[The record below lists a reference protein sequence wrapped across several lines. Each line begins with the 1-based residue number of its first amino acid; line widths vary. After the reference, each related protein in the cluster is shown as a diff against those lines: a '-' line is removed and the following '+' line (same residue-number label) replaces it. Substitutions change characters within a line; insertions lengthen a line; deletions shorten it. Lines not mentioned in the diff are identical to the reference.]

1 MCLKSIRAS
10 RRLSDVAGRSTRIR
24 CALVAFAFLAA
35 TVQLSAERVE
45 DLPKPSNYVSDLAGV
60 LSDDTQQQLNE
71 YCSEID
77 HQAHAQIAV
86 VTIKTLDGDDPAD
99 YAVRLEEAWKVGP
112 KGSDHGVIFL
122 LAVNDHK
129 DRIEVGYGLEGI
141 LPDGKTGD
149 MLRSI
154 VPSLRSSDYDGA
166 VSSVVAQLGQVIASD
181 AGVTLQQPMAQRA
194 APQERQAGIPFGR
207 LIFFGIIFLVFIVFA
222 SRARGGGL
230 LGFLLG
236 MFLGGGGRG
245 GWGGG
250 GFGGGGFGGGGGDSG
265 GGGFGGFGG
274 GSSGGGGASG
284 SW

>member
-1 MCLKSIRAS
+1 MICFLLA
-10 RRLSDVAGRSTRIR
+10 LAFF
-24 CALVAFAFLAA
+24 ALVVSPRAH
-35 TVQLSAERVE
+35 AERVE

-60 LSDDTQQQLNE
+60 LSDDTQQQLNS
-71 YCSEID
+71 YCAEID

-86 VTIKTLDGDDPAD
+86 VTVKTLDGDDPAD
-99 YAVRLEEAWKVGP
+99 YAVKLEEAWKVGP

-149 MLRSI
+149 MLRGI
-154 VPSLRSSDYDGA
+154 VPNLRAADYDGA
-166 VSSVVAQLGQVIASD
+166 VGTVVTQLGQTIAAD
-181 AGVTLQQPMAQRA
+181 AGVTLQQPMAQRE

-207 LIFFGIIFLVFIVFA
+207 LIFYGIIFLVFIVFA
-222 SRARGGGL
+222 SRARGGGI

-245 GWGGG
+245 GFGGG

-265 GGGFGGFGG
+265 GGGFGGF
-274 GSSGGGGASG
+274 
-284 SW
+284 